1 MFLLQS
7 GCWGETPRCGCP
19 PPGSGWSTPPSTAPW
34 WPPSPFHISS
44 YGTTQLQTSH
54 SNFQRLAF
62 QIFCTKKLAFLHI
75 PSPFPSYCLISFF
88 HLPLFPPTVLS
99 HLLSS
104 PSPYSFLL
112 PHLIP
117 STSPFPSY
125 STASPPFFTFPFFPP
140 IASPPFFQLPYFP
153 PTTSPPFFP
162 FPFFPLTASPPF
174 S

>member
-62 QIFCTKKLAFLHI
+62 QIFCTKKLASLHI
-75 PSPFPSYCLISFF
+75 PSPFPSYCLISFL
-88 HLPLFPPTVLS
+88 HLPLFTPTAL
-99 HLLSS
+99 
-104 PSPYSFLL
+104 
-112 PHLIP
+112 
-117 STSPFPSY
+117 
-125 STASPPFFTFPFFPP
+125 PPFFQFLFFPP
-140 IASPPFFQLPYFP
+140 IALPSFFQFPYFP